1 MSINNP
7 AAAAAAAA
15 PISTKEYPILWWTTW
30 FWADEKEGWL
40 IDKCGLP
47 YNCRMTHNRAVYNEA
62 STIVFHGSMFHENL
76 KDLPPLEDA
85 QSDIVETYF
94 GSGRT
99 GNLSYLKS
107 IMVKPAYTIQEKNQ
121 FRRGGEGEG
130 AGREG
135 DQGNCKAD
143 NKRHYFVKQL
153 QKHIPVDIYGRA
165 QCMSNREWPKH
176 PDGEDFTSF
185 EIVSRYKFYL
195 LERPFEAGVVPIVD
209 GLHDYSPFIPTPDS
223 VINMDA
229 FNGSP
234 KGLAEYIRMLDQ
246 DDEAYLQ
253 LLRYKF
259 PGNVTVAQTLDHL
272 SPSLRSYYDTGDN
285 HSDWGV
291 DGRGATGALTAVAR
305 CARCASSPTISP
317 RALSTSSRVD
327 PQDPTFEHL

>member
-1 MSINNP
+1 MTK
-7 AAAAAAAA
+7 A
-15 PISTKEYPILWWTTW
+15 PKPFQYDPQLM
-30 FWADEKEGWL
+30 
-40 IDKCGLP
+40 GLF
-47 YNCRMTHNRAVYNEA
+47 THVW
-62 STIVFHGSMFHENL
+62 SHH
-76 KDLPPLEDA
+76 LE
-85 QSDIVETYF
+85 SDIVETYF

-107 IMVKPAYTIQEKNQ
+107 IMAKPAYTIQEKNQ
-121 FRRGGEGEG
+121 FRRGGGEGEG
-130 AGREG
+130 TGREG
-135 DQGNCKAD
+135 DQGQQPQQQRALAPIAWIVSNCKAD

-176 PDGEDFTSF
+176 PGTTAKTLH
-185 EIVSRYKFYL
+185 VSRLCPDTSSTWQLKTPTASTVTEK

-209 GLHDYSPFIPTPDS
+209 GPHDYSPLIPTPDS

-272 SPSLRSYYDTGDN
+272 SPSLHRYYDTGDN
-285 HSDWGV
+285 HSDWVV
-291 DGRGATGALTAVAR
+291 DGRSAKRKMCKLTHDLAEGIVHLVPGGPTGDE
-305 CARCASSPTISP
+305 I
-317 RALSTSSRVD
+317 
-327 PQDPTFEHL
+327 

>member
-1 MSINNP
+1 MSVNNP
-7 AAAAAAAA
+7 AAAAAAAAAAA

-62 STIVFHGSMFHENL
+62 STIVFHGSMFHKNL

-99 GNLSYLKS
+99 GNLSYLK
-107 IMVKPAYTIQEKNQ
+107 N
-121 FRRGGEGEG
+121 
-130 AGREG
+130 
-135 DQGNCKAD
+135 
-143 NKRHYFVKQL
+143 
-153 QKHIPVDIYGRA
+153 
-165 QCMSNREWPKH
+165 
-176 PDGEDFTSF
+176 GEDFTSF

-195 LERPFEAGVVPIVD
+195 LERPFEAGIVPIVD
-209 GLHDYSPFIPTPDS
+209 GPHDYSPFITTPDS

-234 KGLAEYIRMLDQ
+234 KGLAEYIHMLDQ
-246 DDEAYLQ
+246 DDETYLQ

-291 DGRGATGALTAVAR
+291 DGRGATCKMCKLTHDLAEGIVHLVP
-305 CARCASSPTISP
+305 SGPTGSNIRTP
-317 RALSTSSRVD
+317 TVGYKTVQMFSTTVLHYLLLNNGMNNQIFLD
-327 PQDPTFEHL
+327 LGKLVCHCYVY